1 MVAGVSAAE
10 LYRAALASYGGATS
24 PLPADAST
32 YGILARFK
40 ENVAKLPEFVG
51 GAMDFGA
58 LSCATISARIL
69 GS

>member
-1 MVAGVSAAE
+1 MAVP
-10 LYRAALASYGGATS
+10 S
-24 PLPADAST
+24 PLPAHAFA
-32 YGILARFK
+32 YGIHSWFK
-40 ENVAKLPEFVG
+40 ENVAKLLEFVG